1 MEEVEIIK
9 NEKLDLNV
17 LANYFLNELSNK
29 ITEQV
34 VNRIED
40 LFQIYNPPKE
50 EEDVHLTIQETC
62 KLVKKSRVTLNT
74 WRNKNLLK
82 PIAKSGV
89 TPLYSKKEVLSFL
102 KDNQSNDYNFEN

>member
-1 MEEVEIIK
+1 MTEVEIIR

-17 LANYFLNELSNK
+17 LANHFLNELSNK

-34 VNRIED
+34 LNGMEN
-40 LFQIYNPPKE
+40 LFKIYNPPKE

-62 KLVKKSRVTLNT
+62 KLVKKSRVTLSN
-74 WRNKNLLK
+74 WKNNNLLK

-102 KDNQSNDYNFEN
+102 KNNQS